1 MDKIKL
7 INHSS
12 ILITSQNEKIGILS
26 DPWYDGF
33 AFNNGWSLLYKNS
46 NEDISNLL
54 KKINYI
60 FISHE
65 HPDHF
70 SIKFFN
76 DFGEDIKK
84 NNIKILFQETK
95 DKRVENFLK
104 KKGFEIIIL
113 KNDITTN
120 LSDECKITL
129 FKQGHIDSSFL
140 LETENFYHLNMND
153 CEFLD
158 RELSLIKKKIENK
171 DKKIVI
177 YIQFSYAA
185 YRSSEKWL
193 REAAYYKLSRIKKIS
208 KFFNCDLIVP
218 FASFIYFCHSENFN
232 LNKYTNNCE
241 KTSQYLKKNEI
252 DHCFLNP
259 ENDLIKLSD
268 VLKNNNEL
276 ISLNSQSINFWDQRF
291 KNIKLINHE
300 GEPSEILQQNKDIF
314 LKRIEE
320 KNNIYLLFI
329 IRYLSFKFFFGDVV
343 IGINKTNKVYLL
355 NFFQIKEI
363 DSLKSVDINL
373 SSDQFNFMLKE
384 QFGFDTM
391 LVSGRMK
398 ANNSKSLKKLA
409 TSLGFI
415 AMNQADYGVKI
426 KDIFNKFIF
435 NKIQD
440 TLVRL
445 LLQKS

>member
-1 MDKIKL
+1 MEKIKL

-12 ILITSQNEKIGILS
+12 ILITSQNEKVSILS

-46 NEDISNLL
+46 KEDIKNIL
-54 KKINYI
+54 KKINFI

-70 SIKFFN
+70 SIKFFI
-76 DFGEDIKK
+76 DFGDDIIN
-84 NNIKILFQETK
+84 NNIKILFQETR

-104 KKGFEIIIL
+104 KKGYEIIIL
-113 KNDITTN
+113 KNENTIN
-120 LSDECKITL
+120 LSEECKITL
-129 FKQGHIDSSFL
+129 FKQGHIDSSLL

-158 RELSLIKKKIENK
+158 RELNLIKKKIVNK
-171 DKKIVI
+171 DKKILI

-193 REAAYYKLSRIKKIS
+193 KEAASYKLNRIKKIS
-208 KFFNCDLIVP
+208 NFFKSNLIVP
-218 FASFIYFCHSENFN
+218 FASFIHFCHSENFN
-232 LNKYTNNCE
+232 LNKHINNCE
-241 KTSQYLKKNEI
+241 KTSTYLNENDI
-252 DHCFLNP
+252 EHCFLNP
-259 ENDLIKLSD
+259 ENDLIKVSELLENKEELRSC
-268 VLKNNNEL
+268 NN
-276 ISLNSQSINFWDQRF
+276 QSIEFWDKKF
-291 KNIKLINHE
+291 KNIKLINYE
-300 GEPSEILQQNKDIF
+300 EEPNEILKENRDIF
-314 LKRIEE
+314 LKRINE

-329 IRYLSFKFFFGDVV
+329 LRYLSFKFFFGDVL
-343 IGINKTNKVYLL
+343 IGINKTNKVYLV

-363 DSLKSVDINL
+363 DFQKNVDINL

-391 LVSGRMK
+391 LVSGRIK
-398 ANNSKSLKKLA
+398 ASNSKSLKKLA